1 MLRASG
7 FSGDS
12 LVGDY
17 NTNILFTKI
26 NRLDF
31 ANEMCEITKR
41 DKNSDFNEWSIYVF
55 PDVKDKVVQE
65 VSIWYNYMLVGGV
78 GDEIWN
84 FSDKSRRIDI

>member
-41 DKNSDFNEWSIYVF
+41 DKNSDFNE
-55 PDVKDKVVQE
+55 
-65 VSIWYNYMLVGGV
+65 
-78 GDEIWN
+78 
-84 FSDKSRRIDI
+84 